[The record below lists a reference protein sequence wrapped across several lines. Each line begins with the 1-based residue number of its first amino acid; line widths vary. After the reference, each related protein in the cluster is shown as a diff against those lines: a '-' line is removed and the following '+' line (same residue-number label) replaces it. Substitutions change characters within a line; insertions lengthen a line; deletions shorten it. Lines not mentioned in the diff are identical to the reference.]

1 MRCFMKRLRKNN
13 IALVYAGGILLLLL
27 AVALGICLGATS
39 VSPVE
44 MLRAVLSGKTDSPE
58 ARILLYV
65 RLPRTIAGIVCGSAL
80 ALSGA
85 VIQGVLGN
93 KLAAPSIIGVNS
105 GAGLAVTVCSAFG
118 ILGGWRLSLFAFL
131 GALAVVLLVS
141 AVASRWGQSRGT
153 VILTGVALN
162 ALLGAFSDSISVFV
176 PEVSIMSKDF
186 RIGDLS
192 SATYTTLIHDAI
204 AVAAVII
211 LLLTLSKELDV
222 LTLGEESAASLG
234 LNTGLMRAVFL
245 LLSALLAGAAVS
257 VCGLLSFVGLL
268 VPHAVRRIASSESRH
283 LLPLSAL
290 LGAGF
295 VTLCDTLAR
304 VLLAPYDLPVGI
316 IMAFLGA
323 PFFIFI
329 LIRGKGGA
337 ENA

>member
-1 MRCFMKRLRKNN
+1 M
-13 IALVYAGGILLLLL
+13 
-27 AVALGICLGATS
+27 
-39 VSPVE
+39 
-44 MLRAVLSGKTDSPE
+44 
-58 ARILLYV
+58 
-65 RLPRTIAGIVCGSAL
+65 
-80 ALSGA
+80 
-85 VIQGVLGN
+85 
-93 KLAAPSIIGVNS
+93 
-105 GAGLAVTVCSAFG
+105 
-118 ILGGWRLSLFAFL
+118 
-131 GALAVVLLVS
+131 VLLVS

-162 ALLGAFSDSISVFV
+162 ALLGAFSDSISVFA

-192 SATYTTLIHDAI
+192 SATYTTLVPASI

-222 LTLGEESAASLG
+222 LTIGEESAASLG

-329 LIRGKGGA
+329 LIKGKGGA